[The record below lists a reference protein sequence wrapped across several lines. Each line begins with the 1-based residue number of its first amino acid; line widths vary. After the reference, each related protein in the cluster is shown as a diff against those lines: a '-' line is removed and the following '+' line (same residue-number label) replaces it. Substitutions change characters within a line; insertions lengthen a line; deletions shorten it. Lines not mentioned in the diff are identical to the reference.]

1 MSVKVGFVN
10 QKGGVGKTTLGMLTC
25 TALAAAP
32 FNKKCAFIDCDSQES
47 AVMQRMKDIYSVSEE
62 LAYQKLKEE
71 NPGVTGDAANQLV
84 ETYFKDIR
92 EKISTD
98 PNRYFSYPVFFSE
111 TEKLMELIVELE
123 DKHDFDFIFID
134 MPGQAQGDGLST
146 LLITLDHAFVPV
158 ESGDFDIASSIS
170 FLEQKLFK
178 FKKFK
183 ESRGSDFT
191 LNINIVFNKVRET
204 LRYKDTIMSFKERF
218 MNDKRVY
225 LFDEKNCLTD
235 SVFYEN
241 NTSTYVS
248 ILDAPTKSKTEK
260 EKQNQFEIFIKEFLN
275 VIELQ

>member
-1 MSVKVGFVN
+1 MSVKIGFVN

-25 TALAAAP
+25 TALSAAP

-47 AVMQRMKDIYSVSEE
+47 AVMQRRKDIYTVSEE
-62 LAYQKLKEE
+62 LSYQKLKEE
-71 NPGVTGDAANQLV
+71 NQCLSPE
-84 ETYFKDIR
+84 ETEIKLEQYFSGIR
-92 EKISTD
+92 EKISSD
-98 PNRYFSYPVFFSE
+98 PNKYFSYPVFYCE

-123 DKHDFDFIFID
+123 DQHDFDFIFVD

-183 ESRGSDFT
+183 ESRGSDLF
-191 LNINIVFNKVRET
+191 LNINIVFNKVKDT
-204 LRYKDTIMSFKERF
+204 LRYKDTILSFKERF
-218 MNDKRVY
+218 KDDPRVN
-225 LFDEKNCLTD
+225 LLDENKCLSD
-235 SVFYEN
+235 SVFYKD
-241 NTSTYVS
+241 NTSTYMS

-260 EKQNQFEIFIKEFLN
+260 EKQNQFSIFVTEFLN
-275 VIELQ
+275 VVQ

>member
-1 MSVKVGFVN
+1 MSVKIGFVN

-25 TALAAAP
+25 TALSAAP

-47 AVMQRMKDIYSVSEE
+47 AVMQRRKDIYTVSEE
-62 LAYQKLKEE
+62 LSYQKLKEE
-71 NPGVTGDAANQLV
+71 NQCLSPE
-84 ETYFKDIR
+84 ETEIKLEQYFSGIR
-92 EKISTD
+92 EKISSD
-98 PNRYFSYPVFFSE
+98 PNKYFSYPVFYCE

-123 DKHDFDFIFID
+123 DQHDYDFIFVD

-183 ESRGSDFT
+183 ESRGSDLF
-191 LNINIVFNKVRET
+191 LNINIVFNKVKDT
-204 LRYKDTIMSFKERF
+204 LRYKDTILSFKERF
-218 MNDKRVY
+218 KDDPRVN
-225 LFDEKNCLTD
+225 LLDESKCLSD
-235 SVFYEN
+235 SVFYKD
-241 NTSTYVS
+241 NTSTYMS

-260 EKQNQFEIFIKEFLN
+260 EKQNQFSIFVTEFLN
-275 VIELQ
+275 VIQ

>member
-1 MSVKVGFVN
+1 MSVKIGFVN

-25 TALAAAP
+25 TALSAAP

-47 AVMQRMKDIYSVSEE
+47 AVMQRRKDIYTVSEE
-62 LAYQKLKEE
+62 LSYQKLREE
-71 NPGVTGDAANQLV
+71 NQCLSPE
-84 ETYFKDIR
+84 ETEIKLEQYFSGIR
-92 EKISTD
+92 EKISSD
-98 PNRYFSYPVFFSE
+98 PNKYFSYPVFYCE

-123 DKHDFDFIFID
+123 DQHDYDFIFVD

-183 ESRGSDFT
+183 ESRGSDLF
-191 LNINIVFNKVRET
+191 LNINIVFNKVKDT
-204 LRYKDTIMSFKERF
+204 LRYKDTILSFKERF
-218 MNDKRVY
+218 KDDPRVN
-225 LFDEKNCLTD
+225 LLDESKCLSD
-235 SVFYEN
+235 SVFYKD
-241 NTSTYVS
+241 NTSTYMS

-260 EKQNQFEIFIKEFLN
+260 EKQNQFSIFVTEFLN
-275 VIELQ
+275 VVQ

>member
-1 MSVKVGFVN
+1 MSVKIGFVN

-25 TALAAAP
+25 TALSAAP

-47 AVMQRMKDIYSVSEE
+47 AVMQRRKDIYTVSEE
-62 LAYQKLKEE
+62 LSYQKLKEE
-71 NPGVTGDAANQLV
+71 NQCLSPE
-84 ETYFKDIR
+84 ETEIKLEQYFSGIR
-92 EKISTD
+92 EKISSD
-98 PNRYFSYPVFFSE
+98 PNKYFSYPVFYCE

-123 DKHDFDFIFID
+123 DQHDYDFIFVD

-183 ESRGSDFT
+183 ESRGSDLF
-191 LNINIVFNKVRET
+191 LNINIVFNKVKDT
-204 LRYKDTIMSFKERF
+204 LRYKDTILSFKERF
-218 MNDKRVY
+218 KDDPRVN
-225 LFDEKNCLTD
+225 LLDESKCLSD
-235 SVFYEN
+235 SVFYKD
-241 NTSTYVS
+241 NTSTYMS

-260 EKQNQFEIFIKEFLN
+260 EKQNQFSIFVTEFLN
-275 VIELQ
+275 VVQ

>member
-1 MSVKVGFVN
+1 MSVKIGFVN

-25 TALAAAP
+25 TALSAAP

-47 AVMQRMKDIYSVSEE
+47 AVMQRRKDIYTVSEE
-62 LAYQKLKEE
+62 LSYQKLKEE
-71 NPGVTGDAANQLV
+71 NQCLSPE
-84 ETYFKDIR
+84 ETEIKLEQYFSGIR
-92 EKISTD
+92 EKISSD
-98 PNRYFSYPVFFSE
+98 PNKYFSYPVFYCE

-123 DKHDFDFIFID
+123 DQHDFDFIFVD

-183 ESRGSDFT
+183 ESRGSDLF
-191 LNINIVFNKVRET
+191 LNINIVFNKVKDT
-204 LRYKDTIMSFKERF
+204 LRYKDTILSFKERF
-218 MNDKRVY
+218 KDDPRVN
-225 LFDEKNCLTD
+225 LLDESKCLSD
-235 SVFYEN
+235 SVFYKD
-241 NTSTYVS
+241 NTSTYMS

-260 EKQNQFEIFIKEFLN
+260 EKQNQFSIFVTEFLN
-275 VIELQ
+275 VVQ